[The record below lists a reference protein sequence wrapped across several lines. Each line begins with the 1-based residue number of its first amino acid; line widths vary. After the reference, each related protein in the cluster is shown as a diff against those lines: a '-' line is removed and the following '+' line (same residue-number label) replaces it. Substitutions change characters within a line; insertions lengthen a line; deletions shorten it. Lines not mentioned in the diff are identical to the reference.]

1 MIKSARVIDQH
12 KPALFYFLAV
22 DARIKFG
29 ITTNW
34 ERRYK
39 QYQKDLGEFAVRP
52 FKTEHYEHRWQAELV
67 EQVLKWRLWD
77 FITHDEHE
85 WVEHLPIDTILHV
98 YRETRDQLR
107 PEFEKH
113 RHIHTRLEDRWGYY
127 KQLADYQ
134 FKKAMGQ

>member
-1 MIKSARVIDQH
+1 MDIDQQ
-12 KPALFYFLAV
+12 KPALLYFLAV

-29 ITTNW
+29 ITTDW
-34 ERRYK
+34 ERRYR

-52 FKTEHYEHRWQAELV
+52 FKTEPYDHRWQAELV

-98 YRETRDQLR
+98 YHDTRDQLR
-107 PEFEKH
+107 MEYEKH
-113 RHIHTRLEDRWGYY
+113 RHNHTRGEDRWGHY
-127 KQLADYQ
+127 KQLAAYQ
-134 FKKAMGQ
+134 FKGAGE